1 MLTAYAGNGAYCY
14 SNSLHMCLQHAG
26 MPHLPPVSLVE
37 CMTGMPFGACF
48 LKREAPLF
56 LPSHASIDPHH
67 GLTRALAILGW
78 TCEVWQ
84 GDEAETAL
92 VVLQE
97 ALHTGPVL
105 LGPLDMGFL
114 PYDPNHMHKRGADH
128 FLVALECAAD
138 RVQVHDPQGYPCA
151 VLPVVD
157 LMRAWSATDLG
168 YAPCAY
174 TLRGS
179 FREQRRVSQEHML
192 NDTLRTAQEL
202 TRTTP
207 TGPVAYGGAAA
218 FTLAAE
224 VLRHRPSGDFIALLT
239 HFSLP
244 LGARRCLDAAGFLTV
259 VGQTTAARL
268 MMDKAEA
275 FGQAQYAAVQQGWQ
289 RTAELFEHLAQV
301 EAQMAQSL

>member
-1 MLTAYAGNGAYCY
+1 MFPAYSGNSAYCY

-48 LKREAPLF
+48 LQRETPLF
-56 LPSHASIDPHH
+56 LSSPASITPDD

-78 TCEVWQ
+78 ACTVWR
-84 GDEAETAL
+84 GDEADLAQAAFL
-92 VVLQE
+92 DVLRD
-97 ALHTGPVL
+97 GPVL
-105 LGPLDMGFL
+105 LGPLDQGFL
-114 PYDPNHMHKRGADH
+114 PYDPRHAQRRGGDH
-128 FLVALECAAD
+128 FIVALKCEAD
-138 RVQVHDPQGYPCA
+138 RVLVHDPQLYPLA
-151 VLPVVD
+151 TLPLTD
-157 LMRAWSATDLG
+157 LMRAWYAKDLG
-168 YAPCAY
+168 YACAY
-174 TLRGS
+174 TLRGG

-192 NDTLRTAQEL
+192 TETLRTAQEL
-202 TRTTP
+202 THTTP

-224 VLRHRPSGDFIALLT
+224 VLRHRPSGAFIALLT

-244 LGARRCLDAAGFLTV
+244 IGARRCLDAAGFLTV

-268 MMDKAEA
+268 MGDKAEA
-275 FGQAQYAAVQQGWQ
+275 FGQAQYYAVQQDRR